1 MGDAIETFEDIAE
14 LLHSSSSSSL
24 FSDNSFL
31 LKNELSFPNCSTHCI
46 AHSVVSFI
54 HFFIFSYLVL
64 FIQYHQLVQSVI
76 LILKE
81 MKSYGI
87 NL

>member
-54 HFFIFSYLVL
+54 HFFHI
-64 FIQYHQLVQSVI
+64 
-76 LILKE
+76 
-81 MKSYGI
+81 
-87 NL
+87 